1 MTQKSAFDTATMA
14 KVYAQQGYLRKA
26 AAIYRRLIA
35 TNPDRYDLRQ
45 ALEALEKDM
54 AGRQGPTRKE
64 VALLLREW
72 RDLIS
77 QYKSMKQGNR

>member
-1 MTQKSAFDTATMA
+1 MTQTNAFDTATMA

-26 AAIYRRLIA
+26 AAIYRRLITA
-35 TNPDRYDLRQ
+35 DPDRHDLRQ

-54 AGRQGPTRKE
+54 AGRQGPTRRE
-64 VALLLREW
+64 LELLFREW

-77 QYKSMKQGNR
+77 QYKTKKQQNR